1 MKIVDALVLK
11 SLKGVGDVSIT
22 KLLELTGNEG
32 ISSLEELAE
41 IGVENLP
48 LSKVPKV
55 LKEFLSSGNFEVER
69 LRTEDEL
76 CTWNTQGIKVIYR
89 HSEEYPNQI
98 LGLEDPP
105 PFLFYKGNLSL
116 LKNTRAIAVVGTRN
130 DSPKGALI
138 ATKTVEAFHNR
149 KFVIVSGLALGIDT
163 IAHKAALK
171 FGAPT
176 VAVLVDLSKISPATN
191 RDLAEQILQNDG
203 LLVAENK
210 PGTPTVAALFVKRD
224 RIQSGLSTAVFAIET
239 SKDGGTMHAVKAA
252 GKMGRPIFV
261 PDVIAARYNDLTL
274 DVIQGTQ
281 YLLEEGV
288 ARAYT
293 SETYESISQELEK
306 ISQRL
311 NGNPSSKSRKE
322 LLL

>member
-1 MKIVDALVLK
+1 MDIVDALVLK
-11 SLKGVGDVSIT
+11 GLKGVGDGSIT

-32 ISSLEELAE
+32 IYSLEELAK

-48 LSKVPKV
+48 LRRVPKI
-55 LKEFLSSGNFEVER
+55 LKEFLSSGEFENER
-69 LRTEDEL
+69 LHTKDEL
-76 CTWNTQGIKVIYR
+76 CAWDTQGVKVIYR
-89 HSEEYPNQI
+89 YSEEYPKQI
-98 LGLEDPP
+98 LDLEDPP
-105 PFLFYKGNLSL
+105 PFLFCKGNLSL
-116 LKNTRAIAVVGTRN
+116 LKNTRAIAVIGTRN
-130 DSPKGALI
+130 NSPKGALI
-138 ATKTVEAFHNR
+138 ATKTVEAFQSR

-191 RDLAEQILQNDG
+191 KDLAEEILQNDG

-210 PGTPTVAALFVKRD
+210 PGTPTVAALFAKRD

-239 SKDGGTMHAVKAA
+239 SKNGGTMHAVRAA
-252 GKMGRPIFV
+252 DKIRRPIFV
-261 PDVIAARYNDLTL
+261 PDAVAARYKDFSL

-281 YLLEEGV
+281 YLLEKGV

-293 SETYESISQELEK
+293 SESYENISEELNI
-306 ISQRL
+306 ISRRL
-311 NGNPSSKSRKE
+311 NGNDSSE
-322 LLL
+322 LQ